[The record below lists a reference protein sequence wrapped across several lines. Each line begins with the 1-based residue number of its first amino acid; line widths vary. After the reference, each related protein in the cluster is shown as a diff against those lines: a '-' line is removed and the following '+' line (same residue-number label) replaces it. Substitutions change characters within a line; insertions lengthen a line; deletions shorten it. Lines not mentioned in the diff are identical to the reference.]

1 MTLVTFCIREMD
13 RIGVRKKELIV
24 QHCHG
29 EGGESHSVIKIRR
42 TVGMKKV
49 AEDSKRF
56 NITTVRKRLKSEERN

>member
-42 TVGMKKV
+42 TVGKKIAV
-49 AEDSKRF
+49 EDITGCKIAEMRRD
-56 NITTVRKRLKSEERN
+56 